1 MKILIVDD
9 TSMMR
14 FVLKEILMHFADIDS
29 ENIFEAASGTEAIRR
44 YKLFQP
50 DAVFLDIA
58 MPDLNGIEALKEL
71 IKIDPAAKVIMI
83 TASGEG
89 ADVRKCLISGAA
101 DYIIKPPS
109 PERVIAALKKVFTKV
124 VEAGGG
130 EIKQTAEDIMT
141 DETNRLLE
149 IEKLIDE
156 LETPAG
162 DDSQSDDL

>member
-14 FVLKEILMHFADIDS
+14 FVLKEILIHFADIDS
-29 ENIFEAASGTEAIRR
+29 ENIFEAGSGIEAIRR

-58 MPDLNGIEALKEL
+58 MPDLDGIEALKEL
-71 IKIDPAAKVIMI
+71 MKLDPAAKVIMI

-89 ADVRKCLISGAA
+89 ANVRKCLAEGAL

-109 PERVIAALKKVFTKV
+109 PERVVSALKKAFTRV
-124 VEAGGG
+124 IEAGGG
-130 EIKQTAEDIMT
+130 EVKQSAESILAS
-141 DETNRLLE
+141 EEVRLLE
-149 IEKLIDE
+149 IEQLIDD
-156 LETPAG
+156 LEMPDEEEA
-162 DDSQSDDL
+162 SDI